1 MGLSRLMRSYSIR
14 TRMLVAIALVL
25 SLLLLLAGAGLYSMQ
40 VMRSASET
48 HLLGASVRLQKISQ
62 LRFSVAQ
69 LAHANDRLI
78 DARQRLE
85 LLDEP
90 LKEWSEAHA
99 DSERLLGDI
108 KRLATPEQ
116 TSSVAAIGEALT
128 QHTAV
133 FGPVI
138 EKFKTNDPAAG
149 VGLSEV
155 RDQARGLLKQGE
167 QHIAKLDTA
176 LEQGSALANQQF
188 DAQVHTTLVL
198 FVTLAVLA
206 VILVVPTTLANMQS
220 ICRPLEDACR
230 FADAVAQG
238 DLTQRLDPRGHDEI
252 TALQRS
258 LVGMQNALSKLVG
271 DIRHASDSINTAS
284 VEIAAGN
291 QDLSGRTEQTA
302 SALQQT
308 ASSMEQLNGTV
319 HQTAESA
326 RTANALAGTATQAA
340 QRGGEVVSQV
350 VRNMEDITQS
360 SKKIGE
366 IIGVIDGI
374 AFQTNILALNAAVE
388 AARAGEQ
395 GRGFA
400 VVASEVRSLAQR
412 SANAAREIKTLIGAS
427 VEKVESGARL
437 VQDAGATMQEI
448 VTGVQRVSHIIGEIT
463 TAATGQSNE
472 LGQVNTAVTQLDQM
486 TQQNAALVE
495 QSAAAAESMRDQAHR
510 LSQVVEVFHVGVDNP
525 HGAPTVA

>member
-350 VRNMEDITQS
+350 VRNMED
-360 SKKIGE
+360 
-366 IIGVIDGI
+366 
-374 AFQTNILALNAAVE
+374 
-388 AARAGEQ
+388 
-395 GRGFA
+395 FA